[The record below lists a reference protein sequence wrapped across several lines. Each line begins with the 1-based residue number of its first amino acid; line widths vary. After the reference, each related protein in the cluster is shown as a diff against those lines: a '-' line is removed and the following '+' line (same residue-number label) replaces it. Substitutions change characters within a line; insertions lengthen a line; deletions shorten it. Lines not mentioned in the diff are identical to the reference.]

1 MDDVRFGRAGM
12 EESAPGGGKRSAA
25 AGAAAEGG
33 ATGALPVS
41 RAWVAEVAREV
52 IRQLAPEELAVF
64 DAMADRWLSGE
75 APRRRPGRR
84 PGAAVGFGIDA
95 VLLSELVFPI
105 LTVAVGEVLG
115 TAAVELI
122 RLRRRPS
129 RSRAEPQVT
138 PPEASTGTTS
148 TGTTSTGTNSTG
160 TTGAGTVGERPGEV
174 VKLTGQ
180 QTHDL
185 HDACRRH
192 AMTLGLPPDTALLL
206 ADAVVGALHS
216 APAGP

>member
-1 MDDVRFGRAGM
+1 
-12 EESAPGGGKRSAA
+12 
-25 AGAAAEGG
+25 
-33 ATGALPVS
+33 
-41 RAWVAEVAREV
+41 
-52 IRQLAPEELAVF
+52 
-64 DAMADRWLSGE
+64 
-75 APRRRPGRR
+75 
-84 PGAAVGFGIDA
+84 VGFGIDA

-115 TAAVELI
+115 SAAVERI
-122 RLRRRPS
+122 RLKRRS
-129 RSRAEPQVT
+129 ARSRAESQVT
-138 PPEASTGTTS
+138 PAEA
-148 TGTTSTGTNSTG
+148 STG

-180 QTHDL
+180 QIHDL

-192 AMTLGLPPDTALLL
+192 AMTLGLPPDRAVLL

>member
-115 TAAVELI
+115 TAAVERI

-138 PPEASTGTTS
+138 PPEASTGTT
-148 TGTTSTGTNSTG
+148 STG